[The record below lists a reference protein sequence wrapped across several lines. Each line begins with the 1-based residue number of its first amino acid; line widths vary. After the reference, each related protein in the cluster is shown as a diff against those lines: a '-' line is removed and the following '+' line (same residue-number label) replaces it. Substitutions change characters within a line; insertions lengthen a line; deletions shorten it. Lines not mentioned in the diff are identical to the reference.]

1 MIFGGSNMNWNSS
14 ILWGIIGLLGGF
26 IVSLLFFILS
36 KRKRKLSYSITT
48 TPIIVKK
55 ISKISDLII
64 TYKGK
69 NIDNLSSSYIQ
80 IKNIGNDTLEE
91 KDFPELSK
99 LSFITDGEFLINTVD
114 EIEIKSS
121 NESIKIL
128 PSLVAFNEI
137 QLNFDYLDPKDII
150 SCNIF
155 HTRNIII
162 SGNIKNGKII
172 NNTQIEK
179 INRLKRYVG
188 FIIPILVAIISI
200 ISSLH
205 TILYSIK

>member
-1 MIFGGSNMNWNSS
+1 MDWNSS

-121 NESIKIL
+121 NEAIKIL
-128 PSLVAFNEI
+128 PSLVSFNEI

-155 HTRNIII
+155 HTRNIIV

-172 NNTQIEK
+172 NNTQVEK
-179 INRLKRYVG
+179 INRLKRYAG
-188 FIIPILVAIISI
+188 FILPILFAIISI
-200 ISSLH
+200 ISSLY
-205 TILYSIK
+205 TILYSTK

>member
-1 MIFGGSNMNWNSS
+1 MNWNSS